1 MNRELNK
8 CFEVFDNYMI
18 KRRVE
23 VNEFTYG
30 ALLEA
35 CLKNKNL
42 KKAREVY
49 DRLTKDTKVKMNTIL

>member
-35 CLKNKNL
+35 CLKNKNT

-49 DRLTKDTKVKMNTIL
+49 DRLAKDTKVKMNTIL

>member
-49 DRLTKDTKVKMNTIL
+49 DRLAKDTKVKMNTIL

>member
-1 MNRELNK
+1 
-8 CFEVFDNYMI
+8 MI

-49 DRLTKDTKVKMNTIL
+49 DRLSKDTKVKMNTIL